1 VGPLNSQNGRD
12 HFQQQAVLLAG
23 GGVKGG
29 KVVGATNDTGAFTV
43 DPGWSRQ
50 RDIRPEDIEATIYSA
65 LGIDYKKVYY
75 DDPLKRGFALVPTN
89 QEEEYAPVHEL
100 WG

>member
-1 VGPLNSQNGRD
+1 M
-12 HFQQQAVLLAG
+12 FAG

-29 KVVGATNDTGAFTV
+29 TVIGKTNDTGAFTV

-50 RDIRPEDIEATIYSA
+50 RDVRPEDIEATIYSA
-65 LGIDYKKVYY
+65 LGIDYSKVYR
-75 DDPLKRGFALVPTN
+75 DDPLGRGFALVPTN